1 MQMGIG
7 LWQQQTQK
15 LVLTQELRQ
24 AIAILQLSSF
34 ELSQYLQQEMAENPV
49 MEWEEAAGSEG
60 WSEFESWLRESGP
73 DPGLLRTMRETY
85 REPPTDVSARTAV
98 NLEDHLMMQ
107 LSHLRL
113 SALEKRVLRYIV
125 GNIDERGYVS
135 MSSSDMAVQLGV
147 DPSLVERCRR
157 RLHGLD
163 PLGIGAADLRECL
176 NIQARERYPEE
187 PGLAAL
193 IDGHLHDL
201 AEGRHTRIAQALQ
214 IDLQE
219 VQRLADLLKTL
230 DPKPGRMFFGDQARF
245 IVPDVTIE
253 RIGGEYVVMVH
264 DRLTPHLHINPL
276 YRRLATAQGA
286 DREAKSYLSKK
297 IQSAMWLIR
306 SLEQRRQ
313 TILRVTE
320 AIVDLQRDFFDRGL
334 EYLRPMTLRQ
344 VAERVG
350 VHESTVSR
358 ATTGKYAQTPRGVL
372 ELKYFFSSVVQT
384 RGGEVASA
392 ESIKA
397 KIRKWIQE
405 ENRAEPL
412 SDQRIADLLQGEGI
426 QISRRTVAK
435 YREEMR
441 IASSAQ
447 RKRYGS

>member
-1 MQMGIG
+1 MQMGFG

-15 LVLTQELRQ
+15 LILTQELRQ

-49 MEWEEAAGSEG
+49 MEWEEAAGAEG
-60 WSEFESWLRESGP
+60 WGEFDAWLRESGP
-73 DPGLLRTMRETY
+73 DPGLLRSMRESY
-85 REPPTDVSARTAV
+85 REPPADVAARSE
-98 NLEDHLMMQ
+98 NLEDHLMVQ
-107 LSHLRL
+107 LSDLRL
-113 SALEKRVLRYIV
+113 SPLEKRVLRYVI

-135 MSSSDMAVQLGV
+135 MSSAEMAAHLGV
-147 DPSLVERCRR
+147 EEALVERCRR
-157 RLHGLD
+157 RLHGLE
-163 PLGIGAADLRECL
+163 PLGIGALDLRECL
-176 NIQARERYPEE
+176 NIQARERYPDE
-187 PGLAAL
+187 PGLKDL
-193 IDGHLHDL
+193 IDHHLQDV
-201 AEGRHTRIAQALQ
+201 AEGRQSRIAQALQ

-219 VQRLADLLKTL
+219 VQRLSDLLKTL
-230 DPKPGRMFFGDQARF
+230 DPKPGRMFFGDQVRF
-245 IVPDVTIE
+245 VIPDVTIE
-253 RIGGEYVVMVH
+253 RVGGDYVVMVH
-264 DRLTPHLHINPL
+264 DRLTPHLHINPI
-276 YRRLATAQGA
+276 YRRIASTQGA

-320 AIVDLQRDFFDRGL
+320 AIVELQRDFFDRGL

-372 ELKYFFSSVVQT
+372 ELKYFFSSGVQT
-384 RGGEVASA
+384 RGGEGASA

-405 ENRAEPL
+405 EDRSDPL
-412 SDQRIADLLQGEGI
+412 SDQRLADLLQQEGI
-426 QISRRTVAK
+426 RISRRTVAK
-435 YREEMR
+435 YREELR

-447 RKRYGS
+447 RRRHGS